1 MTKFRPVKLITFFM
15 LFILTISCSEN
26 YDASHSKLLKSEFE
40 KTYQYT
46 IEHMSVDT
54 QQSYPIEE
62 LREINSAAL
71 ISIAYLWHSHAS
83 NLCSNNAE
91 QETSRKLSSYDKLI
105 DKQSSPN
112 ISFSKT
118 PDSLQN
124 CHSLV
129 FFDNWSE
136 IQKMISLN
144 IKQ

>member
-1 MTKFRPVKLITFFM
+1 MTIIRPVKLITFLI
-15 LFILTISCSEN
+15 LFIVTISCSEN
-26 YDASHSKLLKSEFE
+26 YDTDQSKLLKSEFE

-46 IEHMSVDT
+46 IEHMSIDI
-54 QQSYPIEE
+54 QQSYPIEK

-83 NLCSNNAE
+83 NLCSNNVK

-105 DKQSSPN
+105 DKQSSAN
-112 ISFSKT
+112 ISFAKT

-144 IKQ
+144 IKR